1 MRPPLRLALAAAALV
16 AATSAPAAAQQQ
28 QQQPAKAGGAGGATA
43 APTGLPADLLTDLA
57 QVEKKII
64 GLARAIPADKY
75 GWRPGEGVRS
85 VGEVL
90 MHVAADNY
98 LLPASI
104 GHAPDSVAAI
114 KSGDFKAA
122 QAYERR
128 RLDREATIAEVQRSF
143 AYLRRSLT
151 ATQSTRLGEQ
161 VSMFGQKF
169 TLQQSWI
176 LTTTHLHEH
185 LGQLI
190 AYARSNGVTPPWSQG
205 G

>member
-1 MRPPLRLALAAAALV
+1 MRPLLRLALPAALI
-16 AATSAPAAAQQQ
+16 AATTLPAAAQR
-28 QQQPAKAGGAGGATA
+28 PTTVGTGAAGLTAGLT
-43 APTGLPADLLTDLA
+43 ADLLTDLG
-57 QVEKKII
+57 QVEKKIV

-75 GWRPGEGVRS
+75 GWRPGQGVRS

-98 LLPASI
+98 LLPAAL
-104 GHAPDSVAAI
+104 GHAADPATGI
-114 KSGDFKAA
+114 KGNDYKTA

-128 RLDREATIAEVQRSF
+128 QLDRDATIAELEKSF
-143 AYLRRSLT
+143 AHLKNSLS
-151 ATQSTRLGEQ
+151 ATPAARLGEP
-161 VSMFGQKF
+161 VSMFGQ
-169 TLQQSWI
+169 TLTVQQTWI

-190 AYARSNGVTPPWSQG
+190 AYARSNGVVPPWSQG